1 MKLDLKGSLQHL
13 CSLPG
18 FSWSWTHSPNSLEP
32 LAELFSLTVLVETLH
47 FSDNLYLIQFHVTL
61 NGKFM
66 VDLMCHYLDSKLHP
80 YIGPTLCWIK
90 MVPLKVLCFIWPDQL
105 GAIHVAANI
114 HHRDILVQLSLC
126 PIWNFDDETIDHLLI
141 NCTFIKISSLKFRLW
156 CNSFVTQQNGD
167 NYPRK
172 RLDFTTLI
180 YCFLWS
186 IWTAQNRK
194 VFN

>member
-1 MKLDLKGSLQHL
+1 
-13 CSLPG
+13 
-18 FSWSWTHSPNSLEP
+18 
-32 LAELFSLTVLVETLH
+32 
-47 FSDNLYLIQFHVTL
+47 
-61 NGKFM
+61 M

-141 NCTFIKISSLKFRLW
+141 NCTFIKIVVYWIFMW
-156 CNSFVTQQNGD
+156 
-167 NYPRK
+167 
-172 RLDFTTLI
+172 
-180 YCFLWS
+180 W
-186 IWTAQNRK
+186 
-194 VFN
+194 